1 MMSCDWNNDLNLVMM
16 CWICTLD
23 YLNVESLKDIC
34 LKVKLKILHGIYMIR
49 CDIIDDNN
57 VALMVDVSNILVTFY
72 QFVWL
77 LAKFLHILF
86 VNVTSPS
93 VK

>member
-1 MMSCDWNNDLNLVMM
+1 M
-16 CWICTLD
+16 
-23 YLNVESLKDIC
+23 
-34 LKVKLKILHGIYMIR
+34 KILYGIYMIG

-77 LAKFLHILF
+77 IAKFLHILF
-86 VNVTSPS
+86 CECDIIASSS
-93 VK
+93 VE